1 MSAVFQPLKD
11 EADLHA
17 PQLRL
22 LSVSY
27 PELHRGGGGRRN
39 WYIYAHGAT
48 TMLAIGLVLNTL
60 GIGLFCWAIFA
71 LAVYALP
78 FFVALSIGMTAFQ
91 SGAGL
96 VGALLIATAGG
107 ALTLVLGQ
115 VAVAITRS
123 LALRIAIA
131 TAFAVPAA
139 ATGYHMVFALSQ
151 IGVPSLARREVFAW
165 LGAVCIGVT
174 SWTRLVVLA
183 KPRPFE
189 PGGPIENRS

>member
-1 MSAVFQPLKD
+1 
-11 EADLHA
+11 
-17 PQLRL
+17 
-22 LSVSY
+22 
-27 PELHRGGGGRRN
+27 
-39 WYIYAHGAT
+39 
-48 TMLAIGLVLNTL
+48 MLALGLVLHTL

-96 VGALLIATAGG
+96 IGTLLIATAGG

-131 TAFAVPAA
+131 AAPAAVAGYYVVFAV
-139 ATGYHMVFALSQ
+139 SD
-151 IGVPSLARREVFAW
+151 IGVPSLAWREVLAC
-165 LGAVCIGVT
+165 LGAVCIGLT
-174 SWTRLVVLA
+174 SWMRLMV
-183 KPRPFE
+183 F
-189 PGGPIENRS
+189 GGAPPVRAGWAGG

>member
-1 MSAVFQPLKD
+1 MSAVFCLQTELG
-11 EADLHA
+11 LHA

-22 LSVSY
+22 VSVSCS
-27 PELHRGGGGRRN
+27 ELRRGGGGRRD

-48 TMLAIGLVLNTL
+48 TMLALGLAINTL

-71 LAVYALP
+71 LAVYALS
-78 FFVALSIGMTAFQ
+78 FFVALSIGMTTFR

-96 VGALLIATAGG
+96 IGAVLIATAGG

-131 TAFAVPAA
+131 TAFAIPAA
-139 ATGYHMVFALSQ
+139 VAGYHVWFALSQ
-151 IGVPSLARREVFAW
+151 IGVPSLVWREVFAC

-174 SWTRLVVLA
+174 SWTRLIVPA
-183 KPRPFE
+183 ETRPFE
-189 PGGPIENRS
+189 PRRGVESPS

>member
-1 MSAVFQPLKD
+1 
-11 EADLHA
+11 
-17 PQLRL
+17 
-22 LSVSY
+22 
-27 PELHRGGGGRRN
+27 
-39 WYIYAHGAT
+39 
-48 TMLAIGLVLNTL
+48 MLAIGLVLNTL

-96 VGALLIATAGG
+96 IGGLLLGTAGG

-139 ATGYHMVFALSQ
+139 AAGYHMVLALSQ
-151 IGVPSLARREVFAW
+151 IGVPSLAWREVFAC

-174 SWTRLVVLA
+174 SWTRLMALA
-183 KPRPFE
+183 ETRPLE
-189 PGGPIENRS
+189 PGGVVENPS

>member
-1 MSAVFQPLKD
+1 
-11 EADLHA
+11 
-17 PQLRL
+17 
-22 LSVSY
+22 
-27 PELHRGGGGRRN
+27 
-39 WYIYAHGAT
+39 
-48 TMLAIGLVLNTL
+48 MLAIGLVLNTL

-96 VGALLIATAGG
+96 IGALLLGTTGG

-115 VAVAITRS
+115 IAFAVTRS

-139 ATGYHMVFALSQ
+139 VAGYHVVFAVSH
-151 IGVPSLARREVFAW
+151 IGVPSLAWREVFAC

-174 SWTRLVVLA
+174 SWTRLIVLA
-183 KPRPFE
+183 KTGPFE
-189 PGGPIENRS
+189 PDGVVENPS

>member
-1 MSAVFQPLKD
+1 
-11 EADLHA
+11 
-17 PQLRL
+17 
-22 LSVSY
+22 
-27 PELHRGGGGRRN
+27 
-39 WYIYAHGAT
+39 
-48 TMLAIGLVLNTL
+48 MLALGLVLNTL

-78 FFVALSIGMTAFQ
+78 FFIALSIGMTAFQ

-115 VAVAITRS
+115 VAFAVTRS
-123 LALRIAIA
+123 SALCIGIAA
-131 TAFAVPAA
+131 VFAVPAA
-139 ATGYHMVFALSQ
+139 VAGYHVVFAVSD
-151 IGVPSLARREVFAW
+151 IGVPSLAWREVFAW

-174 SWTRLVVLA
+174 SWRRLVVLA

-189 PGGPIENRS
+189 PGGVMENRS